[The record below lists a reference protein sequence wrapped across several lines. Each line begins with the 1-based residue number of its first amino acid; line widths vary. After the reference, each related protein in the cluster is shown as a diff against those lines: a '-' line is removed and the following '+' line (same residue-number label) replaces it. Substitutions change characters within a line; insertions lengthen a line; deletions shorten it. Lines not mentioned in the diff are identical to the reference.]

1 MQLPMN
7 MRHLNI
13 VIPGLLLLASCAPSQ
28 SVSTTPPQ
36 PTTSIGGS
44 QISTVLDTQHEVLIL
59 GDSIA
64 LGYTPGVTALLQP
77 LNYKIDSVGNTEN
90 SFYLNENLHT
100 FLTQYP
106 NADIITFNAGAWD
119 TIINSV
125 YFQADPP
132 AVNFPQYYS
141 STDAQYE
148 ANILSIA
155 QQLLAT
161 HKRIIFFLTTDCLPN
176 PQADVTRINALNAIA
191 LQVLPPLGIQVV
203 DLHTLSLSLTNH
215 HEGSNHYDAAG
226 NALLAGLI
234 APVLLAN

>member
-1 MQLPMN
+1 MSYASLYS
-7 MRHLNI
+7 MRYLTPLLI
-13 VIPGLLLLASCAPSQ
+13 IGLTSCAPS
-28 SVSTTPPQ
+28 VTPSTSQ

-44 QISTVLDTQHEVLIL
+44 QTSTTLDPQHEVLIL

-64 LGYTPGVTALLQP
+64 LGYAPAVATLLAP
-77 LNYKIDSVGNTEN
+77 LNYKIDVADNTRN
-90 SFYLNENLHT
+90 SYYLNQNLPTYLASH
-100 FLTQYP
+100 P

-125 YFQADPP
+125 YFL
-132 AVNFPQYYS
+132 AVPDASTEAQNYNT
-141 STDAQYE
+141 TDAEYQ

-161 HKRIIFFLTTDCLPN
+161 QKRVIFFLTTDCLPN
-176 PQADVTRINALNAIA
+176 DQEDVTRITTLNSIA
-191 LQVLPPLGIQVV
+191 SQVLPPLGIQVV
-203 DLHTLSLSLTNH
+203 DLHTLSLSLKNH

-234 APVLLAN
+234 ASTLLTN

>member
-1 MQLPMN
+1 MQLYMN
-7 MRHLNI
+7 MRHLTY
-13 VIPGLLLLASCAPSQ
+13 IPGFLLLASCAPALTS
-28 SVSTTPPQ
+28 STTTTPQ

-44 QISTVLDTQHEVLIL
+44 QVSTTLDPKHEVLIL

-64 LGYTPGVTALLQP
+64 LGYTPAVTALLQP
-77 LNYKIDSVGNTEN
+77 LNYTIDSVGNTEN
-90 SFYLNENLHT
+90 SFYLNENLPT
-100 FLTQYP
+100 YLAQYP

-132 AVNFPQYYS
+132 AASVPQYYNT
-141 STDAQYE
+141 TDAEYQ

-191 LQVLPPLGIQVV
+191 LQMLPPLGIQVV

-234 APVLLAN
+234 APVLLAH